1 MRNAHDQKGYWRVS
15 PIVDGYA
22 IHVMLPTSELKAYMR
37 YLADSPMTDP
47 HMSLS
52 HPNLINE
59 INEYGVQYPISVH
72 TDGTHAII
80 DDGKHRVRAAE
91 GLGISDLPVIV
102 TRKPQFPP
110 AAHAAWMRNPV
121 GTSLRQY
128 LDHAQ

>member
-80 DDGKHRVRAAE
+80 DDGKHRVRAA
-91 GLGISDLPVIV
+91 GALASATCP
-102 TRKPQFPP
+102 
-110 AAHAAWMRNPV
+110 
-121 GTSLRQY
+121 S
-128 LDHAQ
+128 